1 MDWKGIKG
9 VKNTVKVLAIGAHA
23 DDVELGCG
31 GTLLR
36 HRDAGDE
43 IYILVV
49 THSGYSSTTKNIIRH
64 KETALQEGKKS
75 ADILRANFMC
85 LEKEPL
91 VIVPNEKLVQEIDEI
106 ISRINPDRVYVHRSS
121 DNHSD
126 HATVGYVAIRAAR
139 KCDSVF
145 LYRSNWY
152 IMDNEAEDK
161 YYVDISDYIEQKK
174 ALIVIFESEMK
185 VVNYSW
191 IDFVVKQNSAAGAK
205 IGVDFAETF
214 QMVKMVWR

>member
-1 MDWKGIKG
+1 M
-9 VKNTVKVLAIGAHA
+9 KVLAIGAHC

-31 GTLLR
+31 GALLR

-43 IYILVV
+43 IDIVV
-49 THSGYSSTTKNIIRH
+49 ITHSGYTSNNKKLVRI
-64 KETALQEGKKS
+64 KEIAIQEGKQS
-75 ADILRANFMC
+75 ADILRAKFIC

-91 VIVPNEKLVQEIDEI
+91 TLIPNEKFVLELEEVINK
-106 ISRINPDRVYVHRSS
+106 INPDRVYVHRPS
-121 DNHSD
+121 DTHSD
-126 HATVGYVAIRAAR
+126 HASVGYIALRAAR

-152 IMDNEAEDK
+152 IMDNDFEDR

-174 ALIVIFESEMK
+174 DLIAVFESELKM
-185 VVNYSW
+185 VNYSW
-191 IDFVVKQNSAAGAK
+191 IDFVIKQNSAAGAK
-205 IGVDFAETF
+205 IGVAFAETY

>member
-1 MDWKGIKG
+1 M
-9 VKNTVKVLAIGAHA
+9 KVLAIGAHA

-43 IYILVV
+43 IYILVI
-49 THSGYSSTTKNIIRH
+49 THSGYSSASKNLVRY
-64 KETALQEGKKS
+64 KEMAFKEGKKS
-75 ADILRANFMC
+75 ADILKANFMC
-85 LEKEPL
+85 LDKEPL
-91 VIVPNEKLVQEIDEI
+91 VLVPTEKLVLELDEI
-106 ISRINPDRVYVHRSS
+106 ISRIKPDRVYVHRPS

-126 HATVGYVAIRAAR
+126 HAAVGYVAIRAAR

-152 IMDNEAEDK
+152 IMDSETEDK
-161 YYVDISDYIEQKK
+161 YYVDISDYIDQKK
-174 ALIVIFESEMK
+174 ELIAVFESEMK
-185 VVNYSW
+185 AVNYSW
-191 IDFVVKQNSAAGAK
+191 IDFVIKQNSAAGAK
-205 IGVDFAETF
+205 IGVAYAETH

>member
-1 MDWKGIKG
+1 M
-9 VKNTVKVLAIGAHA
+9 KVLAIGAHA

-43 IYILVV
+43 IHILVI
-49 THSGYSSTTKNIIRH
+49 THSGYSSINKNFIRH
-64 KETALQEGKKS
+64 KEMALFEGKKS
-75 ADILRANFMC
+75 ADLLRANFIC

-91 VIVPNEKLVQEIDEI
+91 ILVPNEKFVLELNEI
-106 ISRINPDRVYVHRSS
+106 ISRIKPDRVYVHRPS

-126 HATVGYVAIRAAR
+126 HAAVGNVAIRAAR

-152 IMDNEAEDK
+152 IMDNGIEDK
-161 YYVDISDYIEQKK
+161 YYVDISDYIEPKK
-174 ALIVIFESEMK
+174 ELIAVFESEMK
-185 VVNYSW
+185 AVNYSW
-191 IDFVVKQNSAAGAK
+191 IDFVTKQNSAAGAK
-205 IGVDFAETF
+205 IGVDFAETY